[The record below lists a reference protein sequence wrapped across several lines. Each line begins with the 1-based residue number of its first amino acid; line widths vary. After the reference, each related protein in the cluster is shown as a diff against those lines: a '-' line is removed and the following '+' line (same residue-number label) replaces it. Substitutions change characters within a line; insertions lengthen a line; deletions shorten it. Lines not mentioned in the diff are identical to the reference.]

1 MAKNQVSH
9 PPGAPDDIQ
18 DYYIEYFNLETHS
31 SSSHGAGLDDKH
43 DSAISDFES
52 CEDEQ
57 SDASETSLNYG
68 GVAFGHDK
76 VEDHRDRLHLPL
88 WRGADTALSS
98 NPGSLSNHYFPLK
111 VDGEGLVSLDFK
123 DRSSHKPSES

>member
-9 PPGAPDDIQ
+9 PPGAPGDIQ
-18 DYYIEYFNLETHS
+18 DYYIEYFNLETRS
-31 SSSHGAGLDDKH
+31 SSLHGAGLDDKH

-68 GVAFGHDK
+68 GVAFGHDR
-76 VEDHRDRLHLPL
+76 VNDQRDSLHLPL
-88 WRGADTALSS
+88 WREADAALSS
-98 NPGSLSNHYFPLK
+98 NPGSLSNHYVPPK
-111 VDGEGLVSLDFK
+111 VDGQGLVSLDFK
-123 DRSSHKPSES
+123 ERSSHKPLES

>member
-9 PPGAPDDIQ
+9 PSGAPDDIQ

-31 SSSHGAGLDDKH
+31 SSSHGTGLDDKH

-52 CEDEQ
+52 WKDEQ

-68 GVAFGHDK
+68 GVDSGHDK
-76 VEDHRDRLHLPL
+76 FDDQRDRLHLPV
-88 WRGADTALSS
+88 WQGAYAALSS
-98 NPGSLSNHYFPLK
+98 NPGSLSNHYFSLK
-111 VDGEGLVSLDFK
+111 VDEEGLVSLDFEDK
-123 DRSSHKPSES
+123 PTHKSLES

>member
-31 SSSHGAGLDDKH
+31 SYSHGAGPDGKH

-52 CEDEQ
+52 CEDEH
-57 SDASETSLNYG
+57 SDASKTSLNYG
-68 GVAFGHDK
+68 SVAFGQDK
-76 VEDHRDRLHLPL
+76 VDDQPDRLHLPSL
-88 WRGADTALSS
+88 RGADTAMSS
-98 NPGSLSNHYFPLK
+98 KPGSLSNDYFPLR
-111 VDGEGLVSLDFK
+111 VDEEGLVSLDFQG
-123 DRSSHKPSES
+123 RSSHKILEY